1 MPSLDRT
8 LSRAGFLTSQ
18 TGIVSPSMRHFAPVL
33 LAVIVVGTLGCRE
46 DAESPTGPQSEPALA
61 TAQAVAA
68 LALRQVSAGTGHTCG
83 VTTDN
88 RAYCWGGNGYGQL
101 GIGSTLDTSGPVAV
115 ARGLLFTQVSAA
127 SHHTCGVTT
136 DSAIYCWGLSD
147 NGQLG
152 NGSLSRRVRPV
163 LVKGG
168 LRFTQ
173 VSTGAFHTCA
183 VTTENRAYCWGDNG
197 YGELGDGGTGA
208 DRLTPVAVAGT
219 RRFRRVD
226 AGYNY
231 SCGVTL
237 ADKAFCW
244 GDNSWGQ
251 LGTGTQDPEEG
262 APRHS
267 RPEAVVGG
275 LRFRQVV
282 AGGFHT
288 CGRTTDDRAYCWG
301 FGRLGDGNASSL
313 RLTPTA
319 VAGGLSFRQLV
330 ASDSRTCGVTTD
342 DQAYCWGSNSA
353 GALGDGTTTDRLA
366 PVAVLGGLRFR
377 AVSTDSP
384 VVGSHTCGV
393 TVDNRAYCWGSNAGG
408 QLGTGTTTG
417 PETCPP
423 NGTACS
429 TKPTAVIGP
438 S

>member
-8 LSRAGFLTSQ
+8 LSRAGFLASQ

-183 VTTENRAYCWGDNG
+183 VTTD
-197 YGELGDGGTGA
+197 
-208 DRLTPVAVAGT
+208 DR
-219 RRFRRVD
+219 
-226 AGYNY
+226 
-231 SCGVTL
+231 
-237 ADKAFCW
+237 AFCW
-244 GDNSWGQ
+244 GLNADGQ
-251 LGTGTQDPEEG
+251 I
-262 APRHS
+262 
-267 RPEAVVGG
+267 
-275 LRFRQVV
+275 
-282 AGGFHT
+282 
-288 CGRTTDDRAYCWG
+288 
-301 FGRLGDGNASSL
+301 
-313 RLTPTA
+313 
-319 VAGGLSFRQLV
+319 
-330 ASDSRTCGVTTD
+330 
-342 DQAYCWGSNSA
+342 
-353 GALGDGTTTDRLA
+353 GDGTQNFRTLPT
-366 PVAVLGGLRFR
+366 PV
-377 AVSTDSP
+377 S
-384 VVGSHTCGV
+384 
-393 TVDNRAYCWGSNAGG
+393 
-408 QLGTGTTTG
+408 G
-417 PETCPP
+417 P
-423 NGTACS
+423 
-429 TKPTAVIGP
+429 
-438 S
+438 